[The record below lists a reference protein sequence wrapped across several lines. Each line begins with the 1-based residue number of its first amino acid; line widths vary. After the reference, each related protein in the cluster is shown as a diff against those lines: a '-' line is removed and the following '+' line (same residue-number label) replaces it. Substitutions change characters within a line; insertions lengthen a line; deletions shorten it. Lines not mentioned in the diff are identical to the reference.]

1 MEFETVSVALNMKM
15 REHVMAFFL
24 FILFFYFVNRYSG
37 QWLNNIKCLYFKK
50 NNKFLIINEKT

>member
-15 REHVMAFFL
+15 REHVMAFF
-24 FILFFYFVNRYSG
+24 FFFFDFVNRYSG

-50 NNKFLIINEKT
+50 KKNFLIINEKT